1 MEKSKVYSA
10 TSGDPLEAKDD
21 NEMQETQAV
30 SFNILMLTKYSI
42 IIQLLLILKTESRDA
57 PSRMRSSKFFI
68 LHVLFNTVLMCCVS
82 SFLFTTSED
91 LDSNS
96 DDALVI
102 PQLLGVV
109 PGLDS
114 ENLTFSFLISHL
126 SGMAFSIGYCF
137 SLHDYSSQSG
147 DIDTHCKACCGR

>member
-30 SFNILMLTKYSI
+30 SFNILLLTKYSR
-42 IIQLLLILKTESRDA
+42 LLILQTEIPDA